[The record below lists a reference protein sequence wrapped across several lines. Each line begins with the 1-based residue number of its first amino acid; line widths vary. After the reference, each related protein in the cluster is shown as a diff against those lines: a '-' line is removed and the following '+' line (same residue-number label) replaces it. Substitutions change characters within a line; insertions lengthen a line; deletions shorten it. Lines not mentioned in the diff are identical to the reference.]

1 METAEKEPEMEG
13 ETDEKF
19 VVLIVDD
26 DGFALMQLTSSTRV
40 LVYTARRAQ
49 SGRFYKGT
57 IPIAAFV
64 DLTREFLERVDA
76 GEIAVEVE

>member
-1 METAEKEPEMEG
+1 METAEKEPEVEG

-76 GEIAVEVE
+76 GEIAVEVK